1 LIETRIREALL
12 DAPVVLISEPRQA
25 GKTNLVRHM
34 AGATVRC
41 VTFDNAASLPSA
53 RRDFEGLV
61 KGLSSAVIDEIQ
73 RAPELLFAIKKSV
86 DQERRRADFAFG

>member
-1 LIETRIREALL
+1 MIEIRIREALL
-12 DAPVVLISEPRQA
+12 DTPVVLISEPRQA

-41 VTFDNAASLPSA
+41 VTLDDASSLPSA
-53 RRDFEGLV
+53 RRDLERFV

-86 DQERRRADFAFG
+86 DQERRRADLAFG

>member
-1 LIETRIREALL
+1 LIEIRIREALL
-12 DAPVVLISEPRQA
+12 DTPVVLISEPRQA
-25 GKTNLVRHM
+25 GKTTLVRHM

-41 VTFDNAASLPSA
+41 VTLEDAASLPSA
-53 RRDFEGLV
+53 RRDPEGFV

-73 RAPELLFAIKKSV
+73 RAPELLFSIKKSV